1 MLFTLVKMLTKILT
15 NSSLKKAFAKK
26 IFCDSPWVSLDFLLQ
41 LNAFKRP
48 HYAYC
53 VYHGAVLAKRLGH
66 SAISVAEMGVAGGN
80 GLLYLEEIASRI
92 ERALDIRIDVY
103 GFDTGSGLPHLVDLK
118 DLPHWFQAGQY
129 QMQATPLQHK
139 LKKARLILG
148 NVKETLK
155 DFLETNQPAPFAAI
169 MNDLDFYSST
179 IDSFEIFKA
188 HENYL
193 LPRMFLYFDD
203 IIGGPLEM
211 YGQYTGELC
220 AIEEFNHT
228 NDHLKIEINRN
239 LIARSQETW
248 AHQIY
253 HFHKFDHSQYKQYV
267 GNQEQTDI
275 VKALKLK

>member
-1 MLFTLVKMLTKILT
+1 MLTKILT

-92 ERALDIRIDVY
+92 ERALDIKIDVY

-118 DLPHWFQAGQY
+118 DLPHWFHAGQY
-129 QMQATPLQHK
+129 QMQAIPLQHK

-155 DFLETNQPAPFAAI
+155 DFLEKNQPAPFAAI

-179 IDSFEIFKA
+179 MDSFELFKA
-188 HENYL
+188 HESFL

-211 YGQYTGELC
+211 YGEYTGELL
-220 AIEEFNHT
+220 AIKEFNQQHEQM
-228 NDHLKIEINRN
+228 KIELNRN
-239 LIARSQETW
+239 LTARLNEPW

-253 HFHKFDHSQYKQYV
+253 HFHKFDHTQYTQYV
-267 GNQEQTDI
+267 GDQEQDAI
-275 VKALKLK
+275 SQNLQLK